1 MNRRTLLALMAA
13 ASLTT
18 LLPGSVWAAGGVD
31 VNAILND
38 PGAPV
43 GGNPKG
49 DVTIVAFFD
58 YNCPYC
64 KKAQPVI
71 DELVRTDGNIR
82 LVYKDWPILTPA
94 SVKGAH
100 MALAAGYQGKYEQAH
115 AALMGIDGGRVSAEQ
130 MRAALKAA
138 GIDMARLDADMDKNA
153 TTISDLVARTN
164 AQAEALGLPGTPVF
178 LIGPFMVP
186 AALDL
191 AGYRQVVSDARDR
204 KKAGE

>member
-1 MNRRTLLALMAA
+1 MNRRTLMALMGAA
-13 ASLTT
+13 TLAAVLPAGAS
-18 LLPGSVWAAGGVD
+18 WAAGVD
-31 VNAILND
+31 VNAVLND

-94 SVKGAH
+94 SVEGAR

-115 AALMGIDGGRVSAEQ
+115 AALMAIDGKRVDGRE
-130 MRAALKAA
+130 MRAALKSA
-138 GIDMARLDADMDKNA
+138 GIDLPQMDADLEKNLPA
-153 TTISDLVARTN
+153 ISDLISRTN

-191 AGYRQVVSDARDR
+191 TGYRQVVSDARDR
-204 KKAGE
+204 AKSGN

>member
-13 ASLTT
+13 ASVSA
-18 LLPGSVWAAGGVD
+18 LLPAGARAAGAVD

-38 PGAPV
+38 PDAPV

-49 DVTIVAFFD
+49 DVTVVAFFD

-71 DELVRTDGNIR
+71 DALVRTDGNIR

-94 SVKGAH
+94 SVKGAQ

-115 AALMGIDGGRVSAEQ
+115 AALMGIDGGKVSADQ
-130 MRAALKAA
+130 MRAALKAG
-138 GIDMARLDADMDKNA
+138 GIDMARLDADLDRNA
-153 TTISDLVARTN
+153 KAISELVARTN

-186 AALDL
+186 AVLDL
-191 AGYRQVVSDARDR
+191 DGYRQVVSDARER
-204 KKAGE
+204 ARNGG